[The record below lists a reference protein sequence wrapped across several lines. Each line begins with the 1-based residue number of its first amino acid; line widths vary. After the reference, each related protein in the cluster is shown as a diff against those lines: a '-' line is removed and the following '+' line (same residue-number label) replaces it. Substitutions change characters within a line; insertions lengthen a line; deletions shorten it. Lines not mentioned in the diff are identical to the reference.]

1 MKLGVVGAGSMGAE
15 IALVQALAGFDVL
28 LADRNAEVL
37 QNAMARLARLLEKRG
52 TGSSDSLRDV
62 LDRIQITTNLDE
74 FGDCEIVTEA
84 VFEHLEVKSSV
95 LQQLTA
101 VLAPTGLIVTN
112 TSTIPISVLA
122 SKLEVAWRPNFIG
135 MHYFSPV
142 SRMKLVEVIAAFET
156 SDAAVQRAMALA
168 NETGKVPIRVKD
180 VPGFAVNRVLHVFLI
195 EAVRLIEEGVVSVED
210 LDTACRLGLGH
221 PMGPF
226 ELMDATTSSLCLTA
240 QKIMFEAYGERFR
253 PRPLMKQRVA
263 AGLVGGRGGKGWR
276 SCPRS
281 GTAQAR
287 RKRGR
292 LDRSG
297 SGDQPDAFGGRR
309 GGAPVARQ
317 RLPVRLVFD
326 TVLEGSTGDLCLG
339 RWCTGRCHLFL
350 PASRGDRRTA
360 RRGRARAERRRRQ
373 CRPVCRECDGHR
385 RLCSN
390 Q

>member
-28 LADRNAEVL
+28 LADRSAEVL
-37 QNAMARLARLLEKRG
+37 KNAMARLAQLLEKRG
-52 TGSSDSLRDV
+52 TGSSDTLRDV
-62 LDRIQITTNLDE
+62 LDRIQTTTNLDD
-74 FGDCEIVTEA
+74 FGDREIVTEA
-84 VFEHLEVKSSV
+84 VFEDLEVKSSV

-122 SKLEVAWRPNFIG
+122 SKLEAAWRPNFIG

-142 SRMKLVEVIAAFET
+142 SRMKLVEVITAFET

-180 VPGFAVNRVLHVFLI
+180 VPGFAVNRVFHVLLI

-253 PRPLMKQRVA
+253 PRPLLKQRVA

-276 SCPRS
+276 TP
-281 GTAQAR
+281 
-287 RKRGR
+287 
-292 LDRSG
+292 G
-297 SGDQPDAFGGRR
+297 S
-309 GGAPVARQ
+309 
-317 RLPVRLVFD
+317 
-326 TVLEGSTGDLCLG
+326 
-339 RWCTGRCHLFL
+339 
-350 PASRGDRRTA
+350 
-360 RRGRARAERRRRQ
+360 
-373 CRPVCRECDGHR
+373 
-385 RLCSN
+385 
-390 Q
+390 

>member
-28 LADRNAEVL
+28 LADRSAEVL

-62 LDRIQITTNLDE
+62 LDRIRTTTSLDD
-74 FGDCEIVTEA
+74 FGDREIVTEA
-84 VFEHLEVKSSV
+84 VFEDLEVKSSV

-122 SKLEVAWRPNFIG
+122 SKLEAARRPNFIG

-142 SRMKLVEVIAAFET
+142 SRMKLVEVIAALET

-180 VPGFAVNRVLHVFLI
+180 VPGFAVNRVFHVFLI

-253 PRPLMKQRVA
+253 PRPLLKQRVA

-276 SCPRS
+276 TP
-281 GTAQAR
+281 
-287 RKRGR
+287 
-292 LDRSG
+292 G
-297 SGDQPDAFGGRR
+297 S
-309 GGAPVARQ
+309 
-317 RLPVRLVFD
+317 
-326 TVLEGSTGDLCLG
+326 
-339 RWCTGRCHLFL
+339 
-350 PASRGDRRTA
+350 
-360 RRGRARAERRRRQ
+360 
-373 CRPVCRECDGHR
+373 
-385 RLCSN
+385 
-390 Q
+390 